1 MQRIAHPC
9 NGLFEAG
16 SNHLVEIVENLGA
29 PGFLVLG
36 DAILD
41 RYIWGDAE
49 RVSQEAPVILLKA
62 DRDEVRLG
70 GAANVANMVRGLG
83 AQVTLATVVG
93 DDADASTLVRALE
106 TAGVN
111 SLAVIRDSSRPTTVK
126 ERFIGKAQNR
136 HPHQMLRVDRETRA
150 PLAAAIAE
158 ALAQRV
164 LASIPAHQAVL
175 ISDYGKGVCTPE
187 LVKKVIDAARLAHV
201 PVIVDPRPG
210 NDYALYHGATAVT
223 PNRLETRL
231 ATGRE
236 IITAED
242 AFAAGRTL
250 CRELE
255 LNHAYITLD
264 SDGIALVM
272 ADGTAQLL
280 PTRKRQVYDITGAG
294 DMVLAAIGVGLAAG
308 TDPVDIARLA
318 NVAGGLEV
326 ERVGVVPI
334 TREEM
339 LADIL
344 ANSRST
350 PDKVCSASE
359 LEQYVAAR
367 RKLGQKIVFTNGCFD
382 ILHAGHVTCLQQ
394 AAEEGDCLIVA
405 INSDGGVRR
414 LNKGVERPIF
424 KQQHR
429 ATMLAALEAVDY
441 VVVFEEATPHALLE
455 RLKPDL
461 LVKGGTYSH
470 DQIVGWELV
479 EKYGGQVKALGEVPG
494 LSTTRVVEHLRK
506 TRPTIPVPHLP
517 MSFPVSFSMADHPHN
532 EMTAAETLAV
542 LCKCQRTVFRKAG

>member
-1 MQRIAHPC
+1 MQRTLR
-9 NGLFEAG
+9 GG
-16 SNHLVEIVENLGA
+16 STHLVEILENLGS
-29 PGFLVLG
+29 PRILVLG

-49 RVSQEAPVILLKA
+49 RVSQEAPVILLRA

-83 AQVTLATVVG
+83 AEVTLATVVG
-93 DDADASTLVRALE
+93 DDGNASTLVRALE
-106 TAGVN
+106 NAGI
-111 SLAVIRDSSRPTTVK
+111 SPLATIRDSSRPTTVK

-150 PLAAAIAE
+150 PLAAEIAE
-158 ALAQRV
+158 VLAQRV
-164 LASIPAHQAVL
+164 LASLPSHGAVL
-175 ISDYGKGVCTPE
+175 ISDYGKGVCTPQ
-187 LVKKVIDAARLAHV
+187 VVGTVIEVAREARI

-210 NDYALYHGATAVT
+210 QDYSLYRGATAVT

-231 ATGRE
+231 ATGRD
-236 IITAED
+236 ISTIDD
-242 AFAAGRTL
+242 AFAAGHTL
-250 CRELE
+250 CRDLD
-255 LNHAYITLD
+255 LHHAYITLD
-264 SDGIALVM
+264 SDGIALVT
-272 ADGTAQLL
+272 ADGTSQHL
-280 PTRKRQVYDITGAG
+280 PTRKRHVYDITGAG
-294 DMVLAAIGVGLAAG
+294 DMVLAAIGVGLAVG
-308 TDPVDIARLA
+308 TDPADIARLA

-350 PDKVCSASE
+350 PDKVCSAGD
-359 LEQYVAAR
+359 LEQHVVAR

-382 ILHAGHVTCLQQ
+382 ILHAGHVTYLQQ

-405 INSDGGVRR
+405 INSDGGIRR

-424 KQQHR
+424 RQEHR
-429 ATMLAALEAVDY
+429 TTMLAALEAVDY
-441 VVVFEEATPHALLE
+441 VVVFDEPTPHALLD

-461 LVKGGTYSH
+461 LVKGGTYRH
-470 DQIVGWELV
+470 DEIVGWELV
-479 EKYGGQVKALGEVPG
+479 ETYGGQVKALGEIPG
-494 LSTTRVVEHLRK
+494 LSTTRIVQQLRE
-506 TRPTIPVPHLP
+506 TLSPIPDPHLP
-517 MSFPVSFSMADHPHN
+517 MTIPMADHPQI

>member
-1 MQRIAHPC
+1 MQRT
-9 NGLFEAG
+9 GRGG
-16 SNHLVEIVENLGA
+16 SAHLVEIVENLGA
-29 PGFLVLG
+29 PRILVLG

-93 DDADASTLVRALE
+93 DDTDASTLVRALE
-106 TAGVN
+106 AAGIG
-111 SLAVIRDSSRPTTVK
+111 SLAIVRDSSRPTTVK

-150 PLAAAIAE
+150 PLAPEIAE

-164 LASIPAHQAVL
+164 LASIPSHEAVL
-175 ISDYGKGVCTPE
+175 ISDYGKGVCTTE
-187 LVKKVIDAARLAHV
+187 IVSQVIAAARTARI
-201 PVIVDPRPG
+201 PIIVDPRPG
-210 NDYALYHGATAVT
+210 NDYALYRGATAVT

-236 IITAED
+236 ISTAED

-250 CRELE
+250 CRNLD
-255 LNHAYITLD
+255 LHHAYITLD

-272 ADGTAQLL
+272 ADGTAQHL

-294 DMVLAAIGVGLAAG
+294 DMVLAAIGVGLAVG
-308 TDPVDIARLA
+308 TDPADIARLA

-344 ANSRST
+344 ANSRSA
-350 PDKVCSASE
+350 PDKVCSAGD
-359 LEQYVAAR
+359 LEQHVATR
-367 RKLGQKIVFTNGCFD
+367 KKLGQKIVFTNGCFD

-405 INSDGGVRR
+405 INSDDGVRR

-424 KQQHR
+424 KQEHR

-441 VVVFEEATPHALLE
+441 VVVFDEATPHLLLE
-455 RLKPDL
+455 RLQPDL
-461 LVKGGTYSH
+461 LVKGGTYRH
-470 DQIVGWELV
+470 DEIVGWELV
-479 EKYGGQVKALGEVPG
+479 EGYGGQVKALGEIPG
-494 LSTTRVVEHLRK
+494 LSTTHIVQHLRE
-506 TRPTIPVPHLP
+506 TLQPIPDSHLP
-517 MSFPVSFSMADHPHN
+517 MTIPLADHPHN